1 MERKEHVPD
10 PRRDGLLSGDQG
22 VGDTDSSAR
31 NSVTFIVLV
40 NIEGAKSPPRTEKL
54 RPGKRPK
61 KEVQGSLVWNLES
74 NIHTRAGS
82 VACCVTVGK

>member
-31 NSVTFIVLV
+31 SSVTFIVLV
-40 NIEGAKSPPRTEKL
+40 SREDAKSRPRTEKL
-54 RPGKRPK
+54 RPGQRPI
-61 KEVQGSLVWNLES
+61 KEVQG
-74 NIHTRAGS
+74 
-82 VACCVTVGK
+82 

>member
-1 MERKEHVPD
+1 MAGSRGMERKEHVPD

-22 VGDTDSSAR
+22 VGDKGSSAR
-31 NSVTFIVLV
+31 RSVSFIALI

-61 KEVQGSLVWNLES
+61 KEVQWSLVWDVES
-74 NIHTRAGS
+74 NIRT
-82 VACCVTVGK
+82 